1 MKLINWRPNNDLFN
15 IFDNIDQHFDHY
27 FQRPNASIK
36 DEGKAYSILL
46 EMPGIDKKNIN
57 ITINEGIINI
67 QAEKKDDKTNFVYSE
82 MGNCNYSRSF
92 YLPDDINIDKI
103 KAKSLNG
110 VLNIDIPKLKTVNQN
125 IKKIAIS

>member
-27 FQRPNASIK
+27 FKRPNTSIK

-67 QAEKKDDKTNFVYSE
+67 QSEKKDDETNSVYSE
-82 MGNCNYSRSF
+82 MGNCNYSKSF
-92 YLPDDINIDKI
+92 YLPDDANVDKI

-110 VLNIDIPKLKTVNQN
+110 ILNIDIPKLKTVNQN
-125 IKKIAIS
+125 IKKITIS